1 VKSKGGCVTVSVY
14 VAECDFPPP
23 VPVIVTG
30 YVPVGVDAE
39 VDIVMVLVN
48 VGLPEEG
55 LKPAVAPLGRPDA
68 ERLTDCVAPLVRV
81 TVTVA

>member
-1 VKSKGGCVTVSVY
+1 VY

-23 VPVIVTG
+23 VHVIVTG
-30 YVPVGVDAE
+30 YVPAGVDTE

-55 LKPAVAPLGRPDA
+55 LKVAFAPLGRPDA
-68 ERLTDCVAPLVRV
+68 EQLTDCVAPLVRF
-81 TVTVA
+81 TVTAA